1 MSAPTRGFTIVEALI
16 AIVVLIGVLFALLG
30 IVPQS
35 FSYAERDAQRSQAL
49 GTAQQ
54 YLDTLREY
62 VANNKF
68 TATSLPSPAPASID
82 GGDTF
87 AGSVAETSPG
97 TFGLTN
103 NGCPLVGGS
112 AKMFDC
118 VVTVSWTEAGVPR
131 TATLESY
138 VTQQI

>member
-1 MSAPTRGFTIVEALI
+1 MGKPIRGFTIVEALV

-35 FSYAERDAQRSQAL
+35 FSNAERDAQRSQAL
-49 GTAQQ
+49 GAAQQ

-62 VANNKF
+62 AMNNKF
-68 TATSLPSPAPASID
+68 TPSSLPSPAPATID
-82 GGDTF
+82 AGDTF
-87 AGSVAETSPG
+87 AGGVAVTSPG
-97 TFGLTN
+97 TFALSN
-103 NGCPLVGGS
+103 NGCPQVSGS

-118 VVTVSWTEAGVPR
+118 TVTVTWTEAGSPR
-131 TATLESY
+131 SATLESY